1 MTYSQFSYRKE
12 NGKRRENKK
21 MGGKSPWN
29 NKCRWLWCEG
39 KRMKRKEKNFVLRK
53 FGVHKHVFCHSLILL
68 KNEGKNSWSSKTY
81 CMYTPFSSLFADLE
95 QCGKYGGKLDCFSLL
110 LLFTA

>member
-12 NGKRRENKK
+12 NGKKWDENKK

-39 KRMKRKEKNFVLRK
+39 KGMKRKEKF
-53 FGVHKHVFCHSLILL
+53 
-68 KNEGKNSWSSKTY
+68 
-81 CMYTPFSSLFADLE
+81 FAPE
-95 QCGKYGGKLDCFSLL
+95 IWGS
-110 LLFTA
+110 